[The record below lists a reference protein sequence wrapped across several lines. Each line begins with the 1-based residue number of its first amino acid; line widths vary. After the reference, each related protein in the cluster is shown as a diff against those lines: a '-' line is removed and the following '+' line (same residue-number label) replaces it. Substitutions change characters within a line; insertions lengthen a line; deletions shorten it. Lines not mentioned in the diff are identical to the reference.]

1 MDPDLELLDRWCAG
15 DRGAGNE
22 LFQRHFDAVCR
33 FFQNKLDRDF
43 DELVQTT
50 FLACVRSRAQFRRQS
65 SFRTYLFTI
74 ARNELYGYL
83 RRRRRDQHLD
93 FGVTSLADIETTAR
107 SRIDRHRTHERL
119 LRGLRALPVEQQVL
133 LELHYWE
140 DMSPTELAEVL
151 EIPAAT
157 ARTRLFRARQALR
170 EHMAAQEGQPAQAVL
185 SVEDLDAWARAVHG
199 LGPERVPS
207 RNRPADEDGPDDEDD
222 PGQQH

>member
-1 MDPDLELLDRWCAG
+1 MDPDLELLERWCAG

-22 LFQRHFDAVCR
+22 LFQRHFDSVCR

-50 FLACVRSRAQFRRQS
+50 FMACVRSRDQFRRQS

-74 ARNELYGYL
+74 ARHELYGYL
-83 RRRRRDQHLD
+83 RRRRRDQNLD
-93 FGVTSLADIETTAR
+93 FGVTSLAALEATAR
-107 SRIDRHRTHERL
+107 SLLDRNQRHLRL
-119 LRGLRALPVEQQVL
+119 LHALRALPVEQQVL

-140 DMSPTELAEVL
+140 GMTPTELAEVL

-170 EHMAAQEGQPAQAVL
+170 SQMDAQADL
-185 SVEDLDAWARAVHG
+185 PANPQQSLEDLDAWARAVRD
-199 LGPERVPS
+199 LGPERDAEPVSP
-207 RNRPADEDGPDDEDD
+207 RERDRAD
-222 PGQQH
+222 

>member
-15 DRGAGNE
+15 DRQAGNE
-22 LFQRHFDAVCR
+22 LFQRHFDSVCR

-50 FLACVRSRAQFRRQS
+50 FLACVRSREQFRRQS

-83 RRRRRDQHLD
+83 RRRRRDQPNVD
-93 FGVTSLADIETTAR
+93 FGVTSIADLEPTAR
-107 SRIDRHRTHERL
+107 SLIDRNREHELL
-119 LRGLRALPVEQQVL
+119 LRALRALPVEQQVL

-140 DMSPTELAEVL
+140 EMSPTELAEVL
-151 EIPAAT
+151 EIPAVT

-170 EHMAAQEGQPAQAVL
+170 ERMEALADSPA
-185 SVEDLDAWARAVHG
+185 SVHRSIEDLDAWARAVRD
-199 LGPERVPS
+199 LGVVPS
-207 RNRPADEDGPDDEDD
+207 RGGDD
-222 PGQQH
+222 PDGTP

>member
-15 DRGAGNE
+15 DRRAGNE
-22 LFQRHFDAVCR
+22 LFQRHFDSVCR

-50 FLACVRSRAQFRRQS
+50 FLACVRSREQFRRQS

-83 RRRRRDQHLD
+83 RRRRRDQPNVD
-93 FGVTSLADIETTAR
+93 FGVTSIADLEPSAR
-107 SRIDRHRTHERL
+107 SLIDRNRAHELL
-119 LRGLRALPVEQQVL
+119 LRALRALPVEQQVL

-140 DMSPTELAEVL
+140 ELGPTELAEVL
-151 EIPAAT
+151 DVPAAT

-170 EHMAAQEGQPAQAVL
+170 ERMEALAGAAPASL
-185 SVEDLDAWARAVHG
+185 HHSVEDLDAWARAVRDLG
-199 LGPERVPS
+199 LVPP
-207 RNRPADEDGPDDEDD
+207 RGKDD
-222 PGQQH
+222 PDGAP